1 MTADTN
7 LVHARI
13 NHYYTVAMG
22 RADVDLDC
30 LYSAFIR
37 VCSLYTAGMKSIY
50 TEAVNEKPL
59 ERGKGHFAQF
69 SFEGK
74 TYMAAMSQDDDGKEF
89 DQSLTAAYQN
99 AVNNKLGLWLR
110 VLRDRKRYELEIN
123 TQCIVDFLQKFY
135 EEELDKKYK

>member
-1 MTADTN
+1 MSKPILDSASIPFVPNDNMNYRMACLLYTSKTVLPQNLTADTN

-37 VCSLYTAGMKSIY
+37 VCSLYSAGMRQIY

-59 ERGKGHFAQF
+59 ERGRGHMCSF
-69 SFEGK
+69 SFENK
-74 TYMAAMSQDDDGKEF
+74 TYMACLLYTSRC
-89 DQSLTAAYQN
+89 
-99 AVNNKLGLWLR
+99 V
-110 VLRDRKRYELEIN
+110 
-123 TQCIVDFLQKFY
+123 
-135 EEELDKKYK
+135 

>member
-1 MTADTN
+1 MKN
-7 LVHARI
+7 LW
-13 NHYYTVAMG
+13 
-22 RADVDLDC
+22 
-30 LYSAFIR
+30 
-37 VCSLYTAGMKSIY
+37 
-50 TEAVNEKPL
+50 
-59 ERGKGHFAQF
+59 KGVEVICVLFL
-69 SFEGK
+69 FENK